1 MLMLFVLDSLCSL
14 CFMKFVNFWIYLSN
28 GGNMSRK
35 VYSVNYEI
43 EGVLS
48 SIAPPFLQVIEDFK
62 NTTQAKETAQVHV
75 SVIMEIV
82 EE

>member
-1 MLMLFVLDSLCSL
+1 MI
-14 CFMKFVNFWIYLSN
+14 FVNYKIYLSN
-28 GGNMSRK
+28 GDIMSRK

-43 EGVLS
+43 EGALS
-48 SIAPPFLQVIEDFK
+48 LIAPPFLQIIEDFK
-62 NTTQAKETAQVHV
+62 NITHAKETAKVHV

>member
-1 MLMLFVLDSLCSL
+1 MLFVLDSKCSFYL
-14 CFMKFVNFWIYLSN
+14 IKFVNFLIYLCS
-28 GGNMSRK
+28 GDNMSRK

-43 EGVLS
+43 EGDLS
-48 SIAPPFLQVIEDFK
+48 SIAPPFLQIIEDFK
-62 NTTQAKETAQVHV
+62 KTTQAKETAKVHV

>member
-1 MLMLFVLDSLCSL
+1 
-14 CFMKFVNFWIYLSN
+14 
-28 GGNMSRK
+28 MSRK

-43 EGVLS
+43 EGALS
-48 SIAPPFLQVIEDFK
+48 SIAPPFLQIIEDFK
-62 NTTQAKETAQVHV
+62 NTTQAKETAKVHV